1 MRPTWYSRSRSSRR
15 DRRGFLTVE
24 WILLLTVLVI
34 GLVGGLALVRDAVL
48 DELKDMACA
57 VSKLTWCHDPGDSD
71 HCGPVVC
78 PSWDPTCDGLP

>member
-1 MRPTWYSRSRSSRR
+1 MRRNWYARSRHSRR

-57 VSKLTWCHDPGDSD
+57 VSKLTWCHDQQRPD
-71 HCGPVVC
+71 HCGPEVC